1 MLLQLHQVSYAY
13 GQRWALR
20 EVELTLPEGR
30 IGLLGPNGAGK
41 STLLRILLGLL
52 RPSRG
57 SGQVLGCPLDKLDH
71 RVRRQ
76 IGYMP
81 ESSCLIPGLRGVE
94 YVALAGILS
103 GLPRQ
108 QAWRQAHQVLDLLG
122 LDEIR
127 YRRAEEYSTGMQQRL
142 KLAQALVHRP
152 RLLLL
157 DEPTS
162 GLDPVGRE
170 ALLDLLLSLTQELQL
185 SVILSSHILSEV
197 QRVCE
202 RVVVLYQGRVLAQGP
217 IAELCPPTH
226 RIYRLAV
233 FGDGD
238 SFCRALLAHR
248 VEILQPSD
256 ARDHLPHSPDTGA
269 NQPAAPRDERTTTQP
284 MRTRLRQPEASET
297 PAPRT
302 DHGDPQPPVNSAGSG
317 ESGDTTA
324 GYAGLAG
331 TQHFLVR
338 VTDDWPTRR
347 FFELAEQSGAVIQHL
362 SQDRDRLDDFY
373 HRLLHP
379 R

>member
-20 EVELTLPEGR
+20 EVELTLPAGR

-81 ESSCLIPGLRGVE
+81 EASCLIPGLRGVE

-108 QAWRQAHQVLDLLG
+108 QAWRQAHHVLDLLG

-162 GLDPVGRE
+162 GLDPVGRD
-170 ALLDLLLSLTQELQL
+170 ALLDLLLSLTQELKL

-202 RVVVLYQGRVLAQGP
+202 HVVVLYQGQVLAQGP

-233 FGDGD
+233 FGNGD
-238 SFCRALLAHR
+238 AFCRALLAHR
-248 VEILQPSD
+248 VEILQPHD
-256 ARDHLPHSPDTGA
+256 ALDRRPYSPNTEADQIPAPHHD
-269 NQPAAPRDERTTTQP
+269 RITTQP
-284 MRTRLRQPEASET
+284 MRTTLHLSDPNET
-297 PAPRT
+297 PAPLS
-302 DHGDPQPPVNSAGSG
+302 DHGGTQLPVNNVGRADSH
-317 ESGDTTA
+317 DTTA
-324 GYAGLAG
+324 GYAGL
-331 TQHFLVR
+331 TDRHHFLVR
-338 VTDDWPTRR
+338 VTEDWPTRR

-362 SQDRDRLDDFY
+362 CQDRDRLDEFY
-373 HRLLHP
+373 QRLLP
-379 R
+379 QR

>member
-52 RPSRG
+52 RPQSG

-103 GLPRQ
+103 GLPQ
-108 QAWRQAHQVLDLLG
+108 QLAWRQAHHVLDLLG

-170 ALLDLLLSLTQELQL
+170 ALLDLLLSLTQELKL

-202 RVVVLYQGRVLAQGP
+202 RVVVLYQGQVLAQGP
-217 IAELCPPTH
+217 IADLCRPTH

-238 SFCRALLAHR
+238 SFCRAMVAHR
-248 VEILQPSD
+248 VEILQPDD
-256 ARDHLPHSPDTGA
+256 ALDRLPHSCDTGA
-269 NQPAAPRDERTTTQP
+269 N
-284 MRTRLRQPEASET
+284 ET
-297 PAPRT
+297 PAPRDHRTTTHSRRTTLGQADPNEAPEAGT
-302 DHGDPQPPVNSAGSG
+302 DHGDTRPPGHSMGRG
-317 ESGDTTA
+317 ESPDATP

-331 TQHFLVR
+331 TQYFLVR
-338 VTDDWPTRR
+338 VTEDWPTRR

-362 SQDRDRLDDFY
+362 SQDRDRLDDLY
-373 HRLLHP
+373 QRLLHP